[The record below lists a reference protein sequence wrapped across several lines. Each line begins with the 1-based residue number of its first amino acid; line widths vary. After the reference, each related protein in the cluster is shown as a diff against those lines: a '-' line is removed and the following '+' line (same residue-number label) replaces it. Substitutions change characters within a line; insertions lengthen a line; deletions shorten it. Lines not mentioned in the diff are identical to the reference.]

1 MLHVL
6 FINSNGNPRKVI
18 EIHNTSIKVTA
29 AVEGNEY
36 HLFICCPVFN
46 PTRERD
52 VGSVSQFTAQS
63 PTRNSVRL
71 RSTDLFCK
79 DIVYDQPH
87 LCENSATSSVVCSTL
102 ALAATLRLGSGPG
115 ALPCATAAAAVAGA
129 GLGSGSRS
137 LLPGGRL
144 AELAVH
150 HGTAA
155 TTVGEE
161 DAKEHHHGGR
171 EEDGTQH
178 VLEFVGPR
186 RRGLAGSGPA
196 GHARRG
202 KSIKISTEARIG
214 RSTGHARGNKIAG
227 EGVVGIVS
235 GRRVVCCVAGLELLQ
250 GAVDVIEG
258 VEGVLV
264 AQAVLITE
272 ALDGELTIGSA
283 AYVKVVAGITVVF
296 ALGKVIGQV
305 LGDW

>member
-1 MLHVL
+1 MIHLVL
-6 FINSNGNPRKVI
+6 SK
-18 EIHNTSIKVTA
+18 
-29 AVEGNEY
+29 
-36 HLFICCPVFN
+36 
-46 PTRERD
+46 
-52 VGSVSQFTAQS
+52 
-63 PTRNSVRL
+63 
-71 RSTDLFCK
+71 ST
-79 DIVYDQPH
+79 H
-87 LCENSATSSVVCSTL
+87 LCENSAAPSIIPAL
-102 ALAATLRLGSGPG
+102 ALAATLRLGSGPR

-171 EEDGTQH
+171 EKDGTQH
-178 VLEFVGPR
+178 VLEFVGPGG
-186 RRGLAGSGPA
+186 RGLAGSGPA

-202 KSIKISTEARIG
+202 KSVEIGTEARIG
-214 RSTGHARGNKIAG
+214 RSTGHARGNKISG
-227 EGVVGIVS
+227 EGVVGVVS

-272 ALDGELTIGSA
+272 ALDSELTVGSA
-283 AYVKVVAGITVVF
+283 ADVKVVAGITVVF
-296 ALGKVIGQV
+296 ALGEVIGQV